1 MRKQIRAQEEAIIGA
16 QHLKEQTD
24 HMICDYEK
32 MRGDYNHQMQVNN
45 DMQMNLNV
53 NQAGR
58 RRAEDELFKT
68 QKELEEA
75 RLQARDAQAS
85 DSREIVSLQS
95 RVRELE
101 TSLARVEHENRTNL
115 EQLGLAHKDATQYKE
130 MVEVL

>member
-1 MRKQIRAQEEAIIGA
+1 MELKANNVRLQDNEIAANKELEQLRDRNALLTSEAEAMRKQIRAQEEAIIGA

-68 QKELEEA
+68 
-75 RLQARDAQAS
+75 
-85 DSREIVSLQS
+85 
-95 RVRELE
+95 
-101 TSLARVEHENRTNL
+101 
-115 EQLGLAHKDATQYKE
+115 
-130 MVEVL
+130 